1 MTVCGLVRLDGTNV
15 RRAALT
21 AMLACSAR
29 GLPAARGVHL
39 DGVFGAV
46 TAADPDA
53 DPTPPLAVD
62 DAGLV
67 LIADRA
73 PRVPGLRR
81 TGTRDGVVRSGQPA
95 ALLGAATR
103 TVTVAWEPSR
113 SRLVL
118 ARPAGAHTEMIT
130 WTDGRVL
137 AFGTELEQVRAALLS
152 HGDLGRPRWLGRG
165 EVLTIAVP
173 ARRPGLVAVRP
184 HVPVATTAQP
194 VHNSVS
200 CP

>member
-1 MTVCGLVRLDGTNV
+1 MTVCGLVRLDGVNV

-21 AMLACSAR
+21 AMLASSAR

-46 TAADPDA
+46 TAAEPDA

-62 DAGLV
+62 DAGLL

-73 PRVPGLRR
+73 PRSPALRVLRR
-81 TGTRDGVVRSGQPA
+81 SGPRDTGGQRT
-95 ALLGAATR
+95 ALRGTANPP
-103 TVTVAWEPSR
+103 VTVAWETSR

-118 ARPAGAHTEMIT
+118 ARPAGARSQMII
-130 WTDGRVL
+130 WTDGRVY
-137 AFGTELEQVRAALLS
+137 AFGTELEQVRAAVRPRDGLR
-152 HGDLGRPRWLGRG
+152 RPRWLGQG

-173 ARRPGLVAVRP
+173 VLRRPVPPTARGQASGPARPVRDS
-184 HVPVATTAQP
+184 VP
-194 VHNSVS
+194 
-200 CP
+200 CR